1 MKIKDFVLAFE
12 IGFII
17 WVIFPFIACEVFCDV
32 LEKYV
37 KLPNPALFLNALGAF
52 LIGFAIWVK
61 FRMWKS
67 ILMVIFTQFLIS
79 TLFGILIFLIISKI
93 NEEISLSPFGQS
105 LVFAR
110 YLIYMLI
117 WIVSAILGWLL
128 GKGLIYKK
136 SDEINICA
144 TKDSGKTKDNLR

>member
-1 MKIKDFVLAFE
+1 
-12 IGFII
+12 
-17 WVIFPFIACEVFCDV
+17 
-32 LEKYV
+32 
-37 KLPNPALFLNALGAF
+37 
-52 LIGFAIWVK
+52 
-61 FRMWKS
+61 
-67 ILMVIFTQFLIS
+67 
-79 TLFGILIFLIISKI
+79 LIISKI
-93 NEEISLSPFGQS
+93 NEEISLFPFGQS